1 MKKMFSIVFLVILP
15 VTFLIAATQNID
27 ERNRRLR
34 GAIIMGKIEEVKGL
48 IKTGI
53 DVNDKFDVGENRGL
67 TPLVLVAQF
76 GQDDIGKLLIDAG
89 ADINIIFQGLTLL
102 HVAAFSPA
110 GNKAVTELFIGEGL
124 NVNAK
129 CTAEAR
135 AEIEGMTP
143 LHFAAGTGKVEVA
156 ETLIKNGAKVDAK
169 DSYYQFTPLHEAA
182 KNKHKAVAELLI
194 AKGADVN
201 AVSKWDGTPL
211 DLAVSKGN
219 EELAELLRKH
229 GGISKKK

>member
-1 MKKMFSIVFLVILP
+1 MKKVFSILFLVILP

-34 GAIIMGKIEEVKGL
+34 GAIIMGKTAEVKGL

-53 DVNDKFDVGENRGL
+53 DVNDKFDVGQNRGL

-76 GQDDIGKLLIDAG
+76 GKADIGKLLIDAG
-89 ADINIIFQGLTLL
+89 ADVNIIFQGLTLL

-110 GNKAVTELFIGEGL
+110 GNKAVTELFIAEGL

-129 CTAEAR
+129 CTAEVR
-135 AEIEGMTP
+135 VEIEGMTP
-143 LHFAAGTGKVEVA
+143 LHFAAGMGKVEVA

-201 AVSKWDGTPL
+201 AVSKRDGTPL